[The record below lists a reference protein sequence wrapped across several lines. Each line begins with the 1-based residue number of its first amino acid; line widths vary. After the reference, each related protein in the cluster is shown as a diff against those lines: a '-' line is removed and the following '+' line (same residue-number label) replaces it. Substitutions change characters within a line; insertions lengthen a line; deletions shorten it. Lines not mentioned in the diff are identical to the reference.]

1 MSVNTSD
8 FLFDTRFLTP
18 TLDAFIV
25 EEELLLKPQ
34 KLGGKNLN
42 SPIILSLPHGGKFY
56 PAGIVGNANL
66 NEMRTLEDVGSD
78 IIVLPLIS
86 SEQPAIIANC
96 SRAIIDVNRPET
108 AIDPKLNPISLNKKE
123 AVLKDR
129 WQRYINSGYGVVPRL
144 SSKRNPLYK
153 MVPTITSIKKRIEYW
168 HKPYHRL
175 VTQTVNEAQKL
186 FSKTLLLDIHSMPQT
201 SPDLPDFVVGNLN
214 GTSASKEFSDLIV
227 FVLNQYGFTYSMNTP
242 YAGGFI
248 TEFHGKPSDQKHAI
262 QIEINRNLYLQEN
275 HKISNKAAN
284 QLSEVLNKIIQ
295 SIRSIC

>member
-108 AIDPKLNPISLNKKE
+108 AIDPKLNPIS
-123 AVLKDR
+123 
-129 WQRYINSGYGVVPRL
+129 
-144 SSKRNPLYK
+144 
-153 MVPTITSIKKRIEYW
+153 
-168 HKPYHRL
+168 
-175 VTQTVNEAQKL
+175 
-186 FSKTLLLDIHSMPQT
+186 
-201 SPDLPDFVVGNLN
+201 
-214 GTSASKEFSDLIV
+214 
-227 FVLNQYGFTYSMNTP
+227 
-242 YAGGFI
+242 
-248 TEFHGKPSDQKHAI
+248 
-262 QIEINRNLYLQEN
+262 
-275 HKISNKAAN
+275 
-284 QLSEVLNKIIQ
+284 
-295 SIRSIC
+295 